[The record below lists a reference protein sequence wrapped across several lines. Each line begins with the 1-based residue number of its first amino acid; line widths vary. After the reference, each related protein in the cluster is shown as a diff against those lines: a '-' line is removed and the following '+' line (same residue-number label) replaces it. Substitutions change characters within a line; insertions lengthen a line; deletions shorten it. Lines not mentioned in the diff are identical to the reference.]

1 MSLVTEKYVYDLG
14 DLSCLVGGT
23 VDIEDW
29 DIAWEGLSVYPFQT
43 DEVPVDEASS
53 RSAVQEGFD
62 GVEFTCIC
70 SSNFHWQE

>member
-1 MSLVTEKYVYDLG
+1 MEKYVYDLG

-23 VDIEDW
+23 VDIEDR
-29 DIAWEGLSVYPFQT
+29 DVVWEGPSIYSFWM

-53 RSAVQEGFD
+53 HSAVQEGFD

-70 SSNFHWQE
+70 SSDFHWQE